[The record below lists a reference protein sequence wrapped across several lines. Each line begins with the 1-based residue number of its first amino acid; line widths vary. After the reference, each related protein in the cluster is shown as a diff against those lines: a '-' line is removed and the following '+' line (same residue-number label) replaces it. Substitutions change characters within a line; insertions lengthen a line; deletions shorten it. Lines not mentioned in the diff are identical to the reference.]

1 MPKLKYFLIL
11 PALAAALAMP
21 ARAQAQV
28 AAENAW
34 SRATPPGAGVGAI
47 YLTLASPADD
57 TLTGVSSPAASAA
70 QVHEMAMDG
79 AVMRMRELSTGLA
92 LPAGQKVSLQPGGY
106 HIMLVGLKA
115 PLKQG
120 ETVPVHLTFA
130 KSAPLDITVPV
141 SALGAAKAPATT
153 GGTKTP

>member
-11 PALAAALAMP
+11 PALAAAFAMP
-21 ARAQAQV
+21 VRAQAQV

-47 YLTLASPADD
+47 YLTLASAADD

-141 SALGAAKAPATT
+141 AALGAAKAPATP
-153 GGTKTP
+153 GSPKTP